1 MHHKCPVWLV
11 FVFNLGSGGWAQSL
25 VLVKQAGTLPAELH
39 LQLHGHFFFF
49 LLQPCMGRFLNKIFI
64 VSSRVLP
71 IPEIH
76 IVLMQNIWLIFNG
89 AYLFFFF

>member
-1 MHHKCPVWLV
+1 
-11 FVFNLGSGGWAQSL
+11 
-25 VLVKQAGTLPAELH
+25 
-39 LQLHGHFFFF
+39 
-49 LLQPCMGRFLNKIFI
+49 MGRFLNKIFI

-89 AYLFFFF
+89 AYLFFFFLKQLIGISFIGILLAKLQVSQIILLFFLLLLLAINLAKSI